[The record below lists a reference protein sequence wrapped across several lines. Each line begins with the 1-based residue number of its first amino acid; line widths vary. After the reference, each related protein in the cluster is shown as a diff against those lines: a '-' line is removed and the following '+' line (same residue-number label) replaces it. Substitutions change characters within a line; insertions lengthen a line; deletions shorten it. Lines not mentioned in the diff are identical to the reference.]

1 MGSRVQ
7 ELLEM
12 LYAMI
17 SEAWGIPL
25 GAEKC
30 VIERD
35 KALDLIDEIK
45 AQFPNELAEAKRLV
59 DARAEFISSAKKE
72 AEIIR
77 KTAEERARQMVEE
90 QEIIRVAKAR
100 SNEILTNA
108 ETSANELRRA
118 ANEYVDDAMRRTEEA
133 LAAALEEMRQT
144 RARFRSA
151 AGTSGRAQRSG
162 REYDTGRIDIEMD
175 D

>member
-17 SEAWGIPL
+17 NEAWGIPL

-59 DARAEFISSAKKE
+59 DARTEFINSAKKE

-100 SNEILTNA
+100 SNEIMSNA
-108 ETSANELRRA
+108 EASAGELRRA

-133 LAAALEEMRQT
+133 LSAALEEMRQT

>member
-12 LYAMI
+12 LYTMI

-45 AQFPNELAEAKRLV
+45 AQFPNELAEARRLV
-59 DARAEFISSAKKE
+59 DARAEFITNAKRE
-72 AEIIR
+72 ADGIR
-77 KTAEERARQMVEE
+77 KTAEEKARQLVEE
-90 QEIIRVAKAR
+90 QEVIRVAKAR
-100 SNEILTNA
+100 ANELLMNA
-108 ETSANELRRA
+108 ETQATDLKRA
-118 ANEYVDDAMRRTEEA
+118 ANEYVDDSMRRTEEA
-133 LAAALEEMRQT
+133 LAAALDEMRQT
-144 RARFRSA
+144 RSRFRSA
-151 AGTSGRAQRSG
+151 AGRSRTSG
-162 REYDTGRIDIEMD
+162 DTGRIDIPLE
-175 D
+175 

>member
-12 LYAMI
+12 LYQMI
-17 SEAWGIPL
+17 NEAWGIPL

-59 DARAEFISSAKKE
+59 DARAEFIGSAKKE
-72 AEIIR
+72 ADAIR
-77 KTAEERARQMVEE
+77 KTAEERARQLVEE
-90 QEIIRVAKAR
+90 QEVIKAAKQR
-100 SNEILTNA
+100 SNEIVTNA
-108 ETSANELRRA
+108 ENSAGELKRA

-133 LAAALEEMRQT
+133 LSTALEEMRAT
-144 RARFRSA
+144 RSRFRSA
-151 AGTSGRAQRSG
+151 AGTTSRPQRSG
-162 REYDTGRIDIEMD
+162 RDYDTGRIDIAID
-175 D
+175 R